1 MTKSGV
7 SVSQVFSRNRL
18 NGSPVFEGKI
28 KDWGLSYLRK
38 NRWKVAAVWDDDDL
52 QQTAFYLYWRVCVYH
67 AHISDEDEFL
77 RLYKVAMGFLLSST
91 ASACFPNPFN
101 VGYEN
106 RCFSLTD
113 EEGGDIDIAEKN
125 GAAVYD
131 YVSDLEVC
139 LDVIK
144 CVPDELRGVCA
155 ALFREALGIKPMSA
169 LTRRRL
175 KGHSSVEPINLT
187 LARLFG
193 FDQDRDVLSEVATC
207 LSEYQLE
214 E

>member
-18 NGSPVFEGKI
+18 KGSPAFKGKI
-28 KDWGLSYLRK
+28 KDWGLSYLRR

-52 QQTAFYLYWRVCVYH
+52 QQNAFYLYWRVCVYH

-113 EEGGDIDIAEKN
+113 EEGADIDIAKKN

-131 YVSDLEVC
+131 YVGDLEVC

-175 KGHSSVEPINLT
+175 KGNSSVEPINLT

>member
-18 NGSPVFEGKI
+18 NGSPAFEGKI
-28 KDWGLSYLRK
+28 KDWGLSYLRRH
-38 NRWKVAAVWDDDDL
+38 RWKVAAVWDDEDL
-52 QQTAFYLYWRVCVYH
+52 QQNAFYLYWRVCVYH

-91 ASACFPNPFN
+91 ASACFPNTYN

-113 EEGGDIDIAEKN
+113 EEGGSIDIAEKN

-193 FDQDRDVLSEVATC
+193 FDRDRDVLSEVAAY
-207 LSEYQLE
+207 LSDYQQRE
-214 E
+214 